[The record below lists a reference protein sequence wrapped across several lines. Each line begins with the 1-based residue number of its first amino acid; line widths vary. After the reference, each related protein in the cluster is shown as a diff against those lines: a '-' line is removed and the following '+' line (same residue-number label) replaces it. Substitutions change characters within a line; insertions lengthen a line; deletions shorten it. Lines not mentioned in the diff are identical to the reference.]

1 MVTLVRIVVVVAL
14 NAVPIWGVALDEWT
28 PGTTLALYWIQ
39 GAISIP
45 VVAILITY
53 HKSLTHKKGHYKT
66 RATGAT
72 INDKP
77 VIAHSYLASFL
88 WISVPF
94 VAAHGIFLALILGVF
109 WKDKFGAV
117 DYDDLRVGTK
127 LLLMAMSVS
136 FAVDMFQLGA
146 RSFAWIRARTDA
158 VMTRSLVIHM
168 VIIFGMALTV
178 FTNNDPARF
187 FNVFLVL
194 KFLAD
199 LSSEL
204 PQWNPKKPPEA
215 LTRMAESVKKKTSGG
230 KKGKRKDDEDFA
242 TYWARIQAEQQAGF
256 AEDEEVMTPAQ
267 LKRFG

>member
-1 MVTLVRIVVVVAL
+1 VSH
-14 NAVPIWGVALDEWT
+14 GVA
-28 PGTTLALYWIQ
+28 GHAIHLAHWLVVLVILTAADQ
-39 GAISIP
+39 TVAASIDP
-45 VVAILITY
+45 IHEFHVL
-53 HKSLTHKKGHYKT
+53 LNQ
-66 RATGAT
+66 TGLMRWADT
-72 INDKP
+72 
-77 VIAHSYLASFL
+77 AHSYLAAFL
-88 WISVPF
+88 WTAVPF
-94 VAAHGIFLALILGVF
+94 VVAHGIFLALILGVF

-127 LLLMAMSVS
+127 LMLMAMSVS

-242 TYWARIQAEQQAGF
+242 TYWARTQAEQQAGF